1 MKSLLH
7 KIKNGILI
15 KLAAIQLFG
24 QAFFW
29 LTLVR
34 LGLKFLPFA
43 ALQAKVD
50 RLAQKQV
57 RSPGYYTLY
66 GLIWSVNQATKV
78 MPGGAKCLAR
88 AMTTQILM
96 GQNGYPYDLCIGV
109 LKADSGELQ
118 AHAWIESEK
127 QIVIGWLPEID
138 RYKRLEKKFYQGM
151 VGSL

>member
-7 KIKNGILI
+7 KIKNGIRI
-15 KLAAIQLFG
+15 KLAAIKLFV

-34 LGLKFLPFA
+34 LGLRFLSFA
-43 ALQAKVD
+43 QLQAKVD
-50 RLAQKQV
+50 RLAQKTV

-66 GLIWSVNQATKV
+66 GLTWSVDRAAKV
-78 MPGGAKCLAR
+78 MPGGAKCLAK

-109 LKADSGELQ
+109 LKGEAGELQ
-118 AHAWIESEK
+118 AHAWIESEQK
-127 QIVIGWLPEID
+127 IVMGWLPEID
-138 RYKRLEKKFYQGM
+138 RYKRLEKQFYQGM
-151 VGSL
+151 ARSL